1 MLFYVLRMC
10 MQAVGQLFAE
20 ICKGKDSDIC
30 REALGEVVKEVSVFL
45 SVRYQVAHYQ
55 TKKTLINIKY

>member
-1 MLFYVLRMC
+1 